1 MEGRMAVDVT
11 SANGI
16 ATVVLNRP
24 EALNAFNTDQINLL
38 LDALRKIRDDRSVR
52 CVIIT
57 GAGDRSF
64 AAGAD
69 IKVMATLSEAE
80 ALTFGRLGHA
90 VTRTI
95 ESLPIP
101 VIAAVN
107 GFAFGGGCELAL
119 ACDIRLAA
127 ENAIFSQPEVS
138 LGIPP
143 GWGGTQRLPRLIGPG
158 LAAELIFT
166 GRRVDAAEALRIGL
180 VNSVYPSAELL
191 GKATDLA
198 ATIAKNSPHSI
209 AAAKQLMQLAFN
221 SAQASGL
228 DTELHSFAKAFGG
241 ADQREGMQAFV
252 EKRSAEFSN

>member
-1 MEGRMAVDVT
+1 MAVDVT
-11 SANGI
+11 SDNGI
-16 ATVVLNRP
+16 ATIVLNRP
-24 EALNAFNTDQINLL
+24 EALNAFNTEQLNLL
-38 LDALRKIRDDRSVR
+38 LEALRAIRDDRSVR

-57 GAGDRSF
+57 GAGDRAF

-69 IKVMATLSEAE
+69 IKLMATLSEVD
-80 ALTFGRLGHA
+80 ALAFGQLGHA

-95 ESLPIP
+95 ESLPTP

-119 ACDIRLAA
+119 ACDIRFAS
-127 ENAIFSQPEVS
+127 ETAIFSQPEVS

-166 GRRVDAAEALRIGL
+166 GRRVDAAEAVRIGL
-180 VNSVYPSAELL
+180 VNAVYPAAELL
-191 GKATDLA
+191 GKATELA
-198 ATIAKNSPHSI
+198 TMIAKNSPRAI

-221 SAQASGL
+221 SALASGL
-228 DTELHSFAKAFGG
+228 ETELHSFAQAFGG
-241 ADQREGMQAFV
+241 ADQREGMRAFV
-252 EKRSAEFSN
+252 EKQPAEFSSQ